1 MNELLEKE
9 KLYTDPTLNRDDL
22 AQRLGTNRTYL
33 MEAVR
38 TYGGNMTV
46 REYIY
51 DFRLKHAAEL
61 LSSPSALSIDQ
72 ICYDSGFASRSVFY
86 RLFRQSYGLSPNEYR
101 KLADERKRKL
111 KYYISKT
118 CATRTNV
125 LQPHRTALG
134 LLIA

>member
-1 MNELLEKE
+1 M
-9 KLYTDPTLNRDDL
+9 NRDDL

-38 TYGGNMTV
+38 TYSGNMTV

-101 KLADERKRKL
+101 KLAEKEKEIKILYFKNLRHTDK
-111 KYYISKT
+111 
-118 CATRTNV
+118 CFA
-125 LQPHRTALG
+125 PHGQLLG
-134 LLIA
+134 LLFAY

>member
-1 MNELLEKE
+1 MEKE

-38 TYGGNMTV
+38 TYSGNMTV

-101 KLADERKRKL
+101 KLAEKKKKIKILYFKNLRHTDK
-111 KYYISKT
+111 
-118 CATRTNV
+118 CFA
-125 LQPHRTALG
+125 PHGQLLG
-134 LLIA
+134 LLFAY

>member
-1 MNELLEKE
+1 
-9 KLYTDPTLNRDDL
+9 
-22 AQRLGTNRTYL
+22 

-101 KLADERKRKL
+101 KLAEKEKKIKILYFKNLRHTDK
-111 KYYISKT
+111 
-118 CATRTNV
+118 CFA
-125 LQPHRTALG
+125 PHGQLLG
-134 LLIA
+134 LLFGY